1 MLAMNVATQLQAKAE
16 QPPPPEARPTSVLK
30 GSGGYIHLQS
40 LWFCTKSIIKAM
52 NGKQMA
58 WACMPGGGRYCS
70 RLDTLLFNRQ
80 GRGTELWWAGPVW
93 YHLSAGKPVRA

>member
-1 MLAMNVATQLQAKAE
+1 MKKATQLQAKAE
-16 QPPPPEARPTSVLK
+16 QPPPPKARPTSVLK

-40 LWFCTKSIIKAM
+40 LWFCTQSIIKAM

-58 WACMPGGGRYCS
+58 WACMPGGCRCCS

-93 YHLSAGKPVRA
+93 YHLIAGKPVRA